1 MQGARDNSI
10 ELGAFRSW
18 PRPSD
23 ISEFLDHT
31 RLEGCSILKYRVQFV
46 SFDVIYV
53 VNNFISA
60 PLISSEAG
68 KRLDRDLSPV
78 KHTG

>member
-1 MQGARDNSI
+1 MTAGLVRMQGARDNSI

-31 RLEGCSILKYRVQFV
+31 QLGYHSLHR
-46 SFDVIYV
+46 
-53 VNNFISA
+53 
-60 PLISSEAG
+60 
-68 KRLDRDLSPV
+68 
-78 KHTG
+78 TT